1 MRSDHALNFLSRT
14 MLAAIFIGSG
24 VDKLKNPKQTTEYM
38 KAYGLPLQKVALP
51 IASAIEILGGLSLL
65 TGYKSRY
72 AASILLGFL
81 APTTFIFHRF
91 WSEPEDQ
98 KKTQQINFM
107 KNHAIMGGLI
117 QIATHGAEGFAIER
131 AIESFT
137 QRRHDARES
146 GEQRAA

>member
-24 VDKLKNPKQTTEYM
+24 IDKLKNPKQTTEYM

-51 IASAIEILGGLSLL
+51 IASAVEILGGLSLL

-72 AASILLGFL
+72 AAGILMGFL

-98 KKTQQINFM
+98 KKMQQINFM
-107 KNHAIMGGLI
+107 KNHAIMGGLL
-117 QIATHGAEGFAIER
+117 QIATHGAEGFALER
-131 AIESFT
+131 AIESF
-137 QRRHDARES
+137 ARKRS
-146 GEQRAA
+146 GLDRSEQRAA